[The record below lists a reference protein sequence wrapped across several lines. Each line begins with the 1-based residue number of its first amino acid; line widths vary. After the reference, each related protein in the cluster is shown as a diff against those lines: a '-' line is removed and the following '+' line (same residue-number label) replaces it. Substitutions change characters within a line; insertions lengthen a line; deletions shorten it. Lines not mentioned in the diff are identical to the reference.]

1 MAVDMGQAKGSLNL
15 DASGFFSSI
24 QSAIT
29 ELHNLKSAVSD
40 ASGDIQNLENSLTGA
55 GGGLSGALSNVSGA
69 AGGAASG
76 VEDVGDASE
85 DASEPTKTFG
95 DRLKSAWEYMKN
107 AIPDTKTLTD
117 KLDSFGNKAKKV
129 GKDLSKYIT
138 APLAGIGIYS
148 INTSMNFE
156 KAMSQVQATM
166 GATKEDMVDL
176 EAAAKKMG
184 ETTQFTNTEAAQ
196 ALNYLALA
204 GYNSEQMIAALP
216 SVLNL
221 AAAGGMDLAYASDML
236 TDGLSALN
244 LSSEDSDELMS
255 NMEVMVDQMAKT
267 ASRSNTS
274 VSQLG
279 DAILTVG
286 GTATYLSGGL
296 TEINQV
302 IGLLADRGIK
312 ASEAGTHLRNIILAM
327 QPATD
332 AAEAAFIKVGLG
344 IRDADGQFQN
354 LAYNADGTLKPLSE
368 IFQMLQEGMADM
380 SDQEKQG
387 VLADIFHRTDLAAAN
402 ALIGTSIE
410 RWDEL
415 GQEIE
420 NSVGAGSQMAATQ
433 LDNTAGKL
441 TLLKSQIEALAT
453 SIGDILIPKLQ
464 PLLDKI
470 SDLVT
475 KFSQLDDSTQNTV
488 INFGLFAAAIGP
500 ATTVLGN
507 LATGFSGILKVG
519 QKIAPIFS
527 ALGSSVGS
535 GIAKLA
541 PAVKSGVAALAAPAT
556 AGLST
561 VLIGIVAFIAGYG
574 IGTLIYD
581 ALQPQIDAVL
591 WPIFDK
597 VVAVWNTIVE
607 FFTESIPSAFST
619 FAEYFSSGVSQITEF
634 FGGIVTSIGEFF
646 TGIWDTISNTFS
658 GIATWVDET
667 IIQPVLSVVV
677 PIVTKI
683 AEIVAKIWE
692 IITTL
697 FSVAA
702 SWVNDNVI
710 KPIYNYVSGL
720 VTSVIAFFQNMWN
733 GIVTIFMSAASWWN
747 TNVIQPIYDGVNGLV
762 NGVVDF
768 FTWAWDGITA
778 VFSSIGN
785 WFGDRWQDIKSV
797 FSGVAEWFGGIFDA
811 AVEAIKDVFGAIYD
825 WFSDIWEDIKGIF
838 SGAAEAISEGFEG
851 AFKAVFNSV
860 MSTVEGIVNFFVDAV
875 NGVIGIIND
884 IPGVDISKL
893 DRLSL
898 PRLSVGLDYVPYDD
912 YQALLHKGERV
923 LTKEENEAYTSGQ
936 GQGGNIFNFYSPDPI
951 DEVTAA
957 EEFKRVQQELAEGI
971 Q

>member
-1 MAVDMGQAKGSLNL
+1 MAVDMGQARGSLNL

-29 ELHNLKSAVSD
+29 ELHKLNSATSD
-40 ASGDIQNLENSLTGA
+40 ASGNVQNLENSLSGV

-69 AGGAASG
+69 ASGAASG

-85 DASEPTKTFG
+85 NASTHTGTFG
-95 DRLKSAWEYMKN
+95 EKLKSAWEHMKN
-107 AIPDTKTLTD
+107 AIPDTKTLAD
-117 KLDSFGNKAKKV
+117 RLEKFGNKAKDAGTK
-129 GKDLSKYIT
+129 LTKYIT
-138 APLAGIGIYS
+138 APLTGIGIYS

-216 SVLNL
+216 NVLNL
-221 AAAGGMDLAYASDML
+221 AAAGGMDLASASDML

-244 LSSEDSDELMS
+244 LASEDSDELMS

-279 DAILTVG
+279 DAILTAG

-368 IFQMLQEGMADM
+368 VFQMLQEGMADM

-387 VLADIFHRTDLAAAN
+387 VLADMFHRTDLAAAN

-420 NSVGAGSQMAATQ
+420 NSAGAGSQMAATQ
-433 LDNTAGKL
+433 LDNAAGKL

-488 INFGLFAAAIGP
+488 INLGLFAAAVGP
-500 ATTVLGN
+500 ATATLGN
-507 LATGFSGILKVG
+507 IATGFSRILKVG

-527 ALGSSVGS
+527 ALGSSVVS

-541 PAVKSGVAALAAPAT
+541 PAVQSGVAALAAPAT
-556 AGLST
+556 LGLST
-561 VLIGIVAFIAGYG
+561 VLIGLAAFIAGYG
-574 IGTLIYD
+574 IGTLIYE
-581 ALQPQIDAVL
+581 ALQPQIDEVL
-591 WPIFDK
+591 WPIFDAIVDAWDT
-597 VVAVWNTIVE
+597 VVS
-607 FFTESIPSAFST
+607 FFTESIPQAFST
-619 FAEYFSSGVSQITEF
+619 FAGYFSTGIDEITEF

-658 GIATWVDET
+658 GIATWVDEN
-667 IIQPVLSVVV
+667 IIQPIMSIVE

-710 KPIYNYVSGL
+710 KPIYNFVSGL
-720 VTSVIAFFQNMWN
+720 ANSVIAFFQNIWN
-733 GIVTIFMSAASWWN
+733 GIVTIFTSAASWWS

-762 NGVVDF
+762 NGIVDF
-768 FTWAWDGITA
+768 FTWAWDGITT
-778 VFSSIGN
+778 VFSSIGE
-785 WFGDRWQDIKSV
+785 WFSDRWQDIKDV
-797 FSGVAEWFGGIFDA
+797 FSGISEWFADIFDA
-811 AVEAIKDVFGAIYD
+811 AVEAIKGVFGSIYD

-851 AFKAVFNSV
+851 AFKAVFNGV
-860 MSTVEGIVNFFVDAV
+860 MTTVEGIVNFFVDAV
-875 NGVIGIIND
+875 NGVIDIIND

-923 LTKEENEAYTSGQ
+923 LTKEENEAYTANQ
-936 GQGGNIFNFYSPDPI
+936 TQGGNTFNFYSPEPI

-957 EEFKRVQQELAEGI
+957 QEFKRVQQELVEGF
-971 Q
+971 